1 MSLHFRILGSSSS
14 GNAALIKTAHC
25 KVLIDAGFSARK
37 LDQMLRA
44 CGESLAEIDAVFLTH
59 EHGDHCSGIKGL
71 RRHPHIKVFANR
83 DTMQAVQSKLNHRPA
98 WQVFETGSSFTF
110 SDLDVTSLS
119 IPHDAYDPVGYVF
132 SAGDNTL
139 FSPQRSIAWVTD
151 LGYVPGNVR
160 EKIRDADLL
169 VLEANHCSEMLEKD
183 ERRPWSLK
191 QRIRGRHGHLSND
204 AALELLRGVE
214 SPRWRHVC
222 LAHLSKDC
230 NEVSLVERLFA
241 PLCQSSGGFGISVV
255 DPVNGIGT
263 AYDLATL

>member
-1 MSLHFRILGSSSS
+1 
-14 GNAALIKTAHC
+14 
-25 KVLIDAGFSARK
+25 
-37 LDQMLRA
+37 MLSVV
-44 CGESLAEIDAVFLTH
+44 G
-59 EHGDHCSGIKGL
+59 CSGIKGL
-71 RRHPHIKVFANR
+71 RRYPHIKIFANR
-83 DTMQAVQSKLNHRPA
+83 ETMQAVQSKLSHRPA
-98 WQVFETGSSFTF
+98 WQVFETGSSFAYA
-110 SDLDVTSLS
+110 DLEVTSLS

-132 SAGDNTL
+132 SAGEGTL

-160 EKIRDADLL
+160 EKIRNADLL
-169 VLEANHCSEMLEKD
+169 VLEANHDSEMLEKD

-204 AALELLRGVE
+204 AALELLREVE

-230 NEVSLVERLFA
+230 NEVGLVERLFA
-241 PLCQSSGGFGISVV
+241 PLTENRARFGISVV
-255 DPVNGIGT
+255 DPLNGIGT